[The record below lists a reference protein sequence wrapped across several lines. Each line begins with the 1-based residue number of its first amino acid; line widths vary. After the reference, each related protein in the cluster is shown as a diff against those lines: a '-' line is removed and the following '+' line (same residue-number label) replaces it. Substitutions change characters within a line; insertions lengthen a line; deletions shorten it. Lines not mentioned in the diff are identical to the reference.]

1 MTFTNAPLLPGGRA
15 GARWS
20 VARPLEGVTSADADV
35 LRYDDLSFYGV
46 HGRVG
51 LTLYM
56 PSARMVAIHGAP
68 DIVAPYSAGWG
79 EGLTAARTACEALT
93 RTAHVMAVVI
103 EYPRRRLGVSDILPF
118 RTTVVTEVV
127 RHIMTQTVYD
137 STQMVLTGYSRGTA
151 PARRASLACSDLLTG
166 LCLVAPTWFG
176 RELAPHELAARGLA
190 ESARGM
196 TRGSW
201 YDRLGLFAANARLAQ
216 EMMAHP
222 FDLRNDVAAI
232 SQEGGEDITDLLST
246 GVPVGVVAG
255 RQDELCPIAGIR
267 SVIDRLP
274 EHALEYHEVDSD
286 HFNYFIHPKP
296 LATVAELVTRLG
308 TAHHVD
314 EGEGWATEA

>member
-151 PARRASLACSDLLTG
+151 PARRASLACSDPVSYTHLT
-166 LCLVAPTWFG
+166 LPTN
-176 RELAPHELAARGLA
+176 RE
-190 ESARGM
+190 
-196 TRGSW
+196 
-201 YDRLGLFAANARLAQ
+201 
-216 EMMAHP
+216 
-222 FDLRNDVAAI
+222 V
-232 SQEGGEDITDLLST
+232 
-246 GVPVGVVAG
+246 
-255 RQDELCPIAGIR
+255 
-267 SVIDRLP
+267 
-274 EHALEYHEVDSD
+274 
-286 HFNYFIHPKP
+286 
-296 LATVAELVTRLG
+296 
-308 TAHHVD
+308 
-314 EGEGWATEA
+314 

>member
-1 MTFTNAPLLPGGRA
+1 M
-15 GARWS
+15 
-20 VARPLEGVTSADADV
+20 ARPVEGVTRADADV

-79 EGLTAARTACEALT
+79 EGLTSARAACEALT
-93 RTAHVMAVVI
+93 RAAHVMAVVV
-103 EYPRRRLGVSDILPF
+103 EYPRRRLGVADILPF
-118 RTTVVTEVV
+118 RTTVLTEVV
-127 RHIMTQTVYD
+127 RHIMTRTIYD
-137 STQMVLTGYSRGTA
+137 TSAMVLTGYSRGTA
-151 PARRASLACSDLLTG
+151 PARRATLACSDLLAG
-166 LCLVAPTWFG
+166 LCLVAPTWFE

-232 SQEGGEDITDLLST
+232 SQEGVEDLADVLST
-246 GVPVGVVAG
+246 GLPVGVVAG

-267 SVIDRLP
+267 AVIDGLGDHGVDFR
-274 EHALEYHEVDSD
+274 EVDSD
-286 HFNYFIHPKP
+286 HFNYFLHPKP
-296 LATVAELVTRLG
+296 LAVVADLITGLG
-308 TAHHVD
+308 MSHPSDGD
-314 EGEGWATEA
+314 EALAQ